1 MWSLNSCREKNH
13 VLVSENM
20 SVFKFSCSFHTQ
32 DLNFALKINSALLL
46 EIWQSTNL
54 LTKVGISSALPDQ

>member
-1 MWSLNSCREKNH
+1 M
-13 VLVSENM
+13 LVSENM

-54 LTKVGISSALPDQ
+54 VTKVGISSALPDQ

>member
-1 MWSLNSCREKNH
+1 MWSLNSHREVI

-32 DLNFALKINSALLL
+32 APYFALKINSALLL
-46 EIWQSTNL
+46 EIWQPTNL
-54 LTKVGISSALPDQ
+54 LTKAEISSALPDQ